1 ATVSQTDIGLYWQ
14 DDWRLRPNFTLSYGI
29 RYENQ
34 TNIHSKLNF
43 APRLGFA
50 WSPGAAHSTK
60 PPKTVIRGGGGIFYN
75 RFSENFT
82 LTSTRFNGSNELQY
96 ILAEPFIGPAAPTQA
111 NLDTATARPVYN
123 LLNLFPL
130 VPTTGQLQ
138 VIPTTQQSIYR
149 VAPDFQSPM
158 FTLGG
163 IQVERQLPRNIT
175 GYVGFYTFRI
185 THVIR
190 ARDINAPLPATI
202 T

>member
-1 ATVSQTDIGLYWQ
+1 
-14 DDWRLRPNFTLSYGI
+14 
-29 RYENQ
+29 
-34 TNIHSKLNF
+34 
-43 APRLGFA
+43 
-50 WSPGAAHSTK
+50 
-60 PPKTVIRGGGGIFYN
+60 
-75 RFSENFT
+75 
-82 LTSTRFNGSNELQY
+82 
-96 ILAEPFIGPAAPTQA
+96 
-111 NLDTATARPVYN
+111 YN

-149 VAPDFQSPM
+149 VASDFQSPM

-190 ARDINAPLPATI
+190 ARDINAPLPGTITAARPKGIRPNRLVGAINQSESSGKYRQSQVILGANRRLDPRIALQGTFVLATI
-202 T
+202 